1 MYFLESISSQEI
13 DEIKFSKIISFVDS
27 IDGGVG
33 SINTRIFFKT
43 LPNYFLKDEDLSNN
57 SKFYFAECLLSIM

>member
-43 LPNYFLKDEDLSNN
+43 LPNYFLKDEVLSNN
-57 SKFYFAECLLSIM
+57 

>member
-13 DEIKFSKIISFVDS
+13 DEIKFSKIIPFIDS

-33 SINTRIFFKT
+33 SINARIFFKT
-43 LPNYFLKDEDLSNN
+43 LPNYFLKDEVLSNN
-57 SKFYFAECLLSIM
+57 